1 MESEEVGE
9 KPVGDKEVQTTNY
22 EINKLWDAKYS
33 LGNIVSNV
41 IISFCDDRW

>member
-1 MESEEVGE
+1 MGG
-9 KPVGDKEVQTTNY
+9 KPVGNKEVQTTDY

-41 IISFCDDRW
+41 VISFYDDRW